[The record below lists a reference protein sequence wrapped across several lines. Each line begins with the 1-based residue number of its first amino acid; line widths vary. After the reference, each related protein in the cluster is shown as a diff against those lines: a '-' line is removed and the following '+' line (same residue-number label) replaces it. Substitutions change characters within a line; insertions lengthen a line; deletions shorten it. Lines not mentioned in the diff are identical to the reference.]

1 VRLGL
6 PLSLRL
12 ALADLRHEWRLSL
25 CTALAIAAV
34 LAPLLILAGLRAGV
48 IGGLRETLLENP
60 SAREVTTATNR
71 TFTPEDIAALRARPE
86 VAFVVPRV
94 RALAAAA
101 EFRREGMPGS
111 PFRGELLSTAPGD
124 PLLPG
129 VPPLA
134 PDGIVLSASAA
145 ARLGA
150 AQPGDAIVLRLL
162 RQRDGRFENL
172 TLPLTVTGIA
182 PPSAFDREGGFVPL
196 ALTEFVEEWQEL
208 RAEGPWDPAAP
219 QVARRSHAGFRAY
232 ARRLE
237 DVPELAAALR
247 AEGVEIRSRAGEI
260 AQLLSLDRNLALLL
274 LIVAGVGGAGYVL
287 SLGAGLWAGV
297 ERKRERLALL
307 RLFGLSRAGLLAF
320 PLVQA
325 ALLAATGAVLGA
337 AGAVAAAAGI
347 NRAFAGMALVDRPL
361 CVVLPLDLGIAAA
374 ATLAGAM
381 AAALLAARRA
391 ARAEPFEGLRGG

>member
-6 PLSLRL
+6 PLALRL

-60 SAREVTTATNR
+60 SAREVTTAANR
-71 TFTPEDIAALRARPE
+71 TFTAEDIGALRARPE

-101 EFRREGMPGS
+101 EFRREGGS

-129 VPPLA
+129 VPPL
-134 PDGIVLSASAA
+134 PTDGIVLSASAA
-145 ARLGA
+145 ARLGGA
-150 AQPGDAIVLRLL
+150 RPGDAVVLRLS
-162 RQRDGRFENL
+162 RQREGRFEIL
-172 TLPLTVTGIA
+172 TLPLTVAGIA

-208 RAEGPWDPAAP
+208 RAEGPWDPAAAP
-219 QVARRSHAGFRAY
+219 QAARRSHAGFRAY
-232 ARRLE
+232 AQRLE

-307 RLFGLSRAGLLAF
+307 RLFGLPRAGLLAF
-320 PLVQA
+320 PLAQA
-325 ALLAATGAVLGA
+325 ALLAVAGAVLGA
-337 AGAVAAAAGI
+337 AGAMVASVGI

-361 CVVLPLDLGIAAA
+361 CVVLPLDLGVAAA

-391 ARAEPFEGLRGG
+391 ARTEPFAGLRGG